1 MITPLI
7 DSSDSRIDSATSK
20 RLGSVHMISND
31 LTIKLASQR
40 WRPVHRHYSSAT
52 MVVVGL
58 VLLALLAPHANAATP
73 GLQSHVKPFS
83 LPGADGTTVSLSADP
98 TVSLNVL
105 CFLGTECPLAR
116 IYGPRLDALAQQYAD
131 RGVQFIGI
139 NSNIQDSMDELRRY
153 VKDHR
158 LTFPVAKDY
167 DRRVA
172 VQSGATRTPEVFVID
187 RSGTVRYSGRI
198 DDQYEPGIAR
208 KQATQHD
215 LRDAIDALLAGEP
228 VPRPKTTAMGCLIA
242 LPRST
247 PSEAEATVTYCDQV
261 SRVLQKHCVEC
272 HRADEIGPF
281 SLEEYDEVIG
291 WADMSLE
298 VIQQHRMPP
307 WHADPNHGSFANSRH
322 MPEEDKQILADWVDA
337 GMPFGDASKLPPPR
351 EYVAGWQLSEPPHQ
365 IVTMNETP
373 FQVPATGTIEYQYFV
388 VDPGFKED
396 KWIRAAEVVP
406 GNRSVVHH
414 SIAFVR
420 PPDGADF
427 RDIGFL
433 SAYVP
438 GQQPSEFPAGY
449 AQRVR
454 AGSKLVFQ
462 MHYTPTGKA
471 TEDVTRIGLLFA
483 DPDDVTHEVYVLGGV
498 EQEFEIPPHAA
509 NYAVNADIGGFPEN
523 GTLLSITPHMHLRG
537 KSFQFVA
544 KTKSG
549 EQTLLDVPN
558 YDFNWQHNYV
568 LSQPLPL
575 SDVKQLSFTAV
586 FDNSA
591 DNPTNPDPSEFV
603 TWGDQTWQEMAVTFV
618 AVAKPRDA
626 NANQGKTAVDPDQR
640 KRRAEQRR
648 KQEQEASQFADR
660 YIERFDSDG
669 DGLISKHELPDSV
682 RMFSFGSFD
691 HDRDGLLS
699 HEEIRAESLS
709 RLTR

>member
-1 MITPLI
+1 MM
-7 DSSDSRIDSATSK
+7 SK
-20 RLGSVHMISND
+20 SLSEKRESGRWCVRFNG
-31 LTIKLASQR
+31 LASVL
-40 WRPVHRHYSSAT
+40 PAGIV
-52 MVVVGL
+52 
-58 VLLALLAPHANAATP
+58 VLLLTWGPSVALSAPA
-73 GLQSHVKPFS
+73 GLQNHVDPFS
-83 LPGADGTTVSLSADP
+83 LPGSDGTAVSLSTDP
-98 TVSLNVL
+98 TVSLHVL

-116 IYGPRLDALAQQYAD
+116 IYGPRLDALANQYAEQ
-131 RGVQFIGI
+131 GVQFIGI
-139 NSNIQDSMDELRRY
+139 NSNIQDSMDELQRY

-172 VQSGATRTPEVFVID
+172 VQAGATRTPEVFVID

-215 LRDAIDALLAGEP
+215 LQDAIDALLANKP
-228 VPRPKTTAMGCLIA
+228 VPNSKTTAMGCLIA
-242 LPRST
+242 LPRKTST
-247 PSEAEATVTYCDQV
+247 DSESKITYCDQV

-281 SLEEYDEVIG
+281 SLEEYDDVIG

-298 VIQQHRMPP
+298 VIGQHRMPP
-307 WHADPNHGSFANSRH
+307 WHADPKHGSFANSRH
-322 MPEEDKQILADWVDA
+322 MPEQDKQILADWVDA
-337 GMPFGDASKLPPPR
+337 GMPYGDASKLPPAR

-365 IVTMNETP
+365 IVTMNDTP
-373 FQVPATGTIEYQYFV
+373 FHIPATGTVEYQYFV
-388 VDPGFKED
+388 VDPGFTED

-438 GQQPSEFPAGY
+438 GQRPSELPTGY

-471 TEDVTRIGLLFA
+471 AEDVTRIGLLFA
-483 DPDDVTHEVYVLGGV
+483 DPSEVTHEVFVLGGV
-498 EQEFEIPPHAA
+498 DQEFEIPPGAA
-509 NYAVNADIGGFPEN
+509 NHAVDGDIGGFPKN

-537 KSFQFVA
+537 KAFRFVA
-544 KTKSG
+544 QTTSG
-549 EQTLLDVPN
+549 KQTLLDVPN

-568 LSQPLPL
+568 LSEPLQL
-575 SDVKQLSFTAV
+575 SNVDQLSFTAV

-618 AVAKPRDA
+618 AVAKPLDPQSNRRE
-626 NANQGKTAVDPDQR
+626 TAVDTAKQ
-640 KRRAEQRR
+640 KRLAEQL
-648 KQEQEASQFADR
+648 KMNEQEAIQFADR
-660 YIERFDSDG
+660 YIKRFDSDD
-669 DGLISKHELPDSV
+669 DGVLAKDELPDSV
-682 RMFSFGSFD
+682 RMFSFRSFD
-691 HDRDGLLS
+691 HDGDGQIS
-699 HEEIRAESLS
+699 HEEIRVESLS
-709 RLTR
+709 RLHRSR

>member
-1 MITPLI
+1 MT
-7 DSSDSRIDSATSK
+7 
-20 RLGSVHMISND
+20 SND
-31 LTIKLASQR
+31 LTTRLAPQNWCSVNR
-40 WRPVHRHYSSAT
+40 RPASLRAALIS
-52 MVVVGL
+52 L
-58 VLLALLAPHANAATP
+58 VLLAFVSADAVAAPN
-73 GLQSHVKPFS
+73 GLQNHVDPFS
-83 LPGADGTTVSLSADP
+83 LPGSDGTAVSLSTDP
-98 TVSLNVL
+98 TVSLHVL

-116 IYGPRLDALAQQYAD
+116 IYGPRLDALANQYAE

-172 VQSGATRTPEVFVID
+172 IQSGATRTPEVFVID
-187 RSGTVRYSGRI
+187 RSGMVRYSGRI

-215 LRDAIDALLAGEP
+215 LQDAIDALLANKP
-228 VPRPKTTAMGCLIA
+228 VPNPKTTAMGCLIA
-242 LPRST
+242 LPRNTST
-247 PSEAEATVTYCDQV
+247 DSESKVTYCDQV
-261 SRVLQKHCVEC
+261 SRVLQNHCVEC

-281 SLEEYDEVIG
+281 SLEDYDDVIG

-298 VIQQHRMPP
+298 VIGQHRMPP
-307 WHADPNHGSFANSRH
+307 WHADPKHGSFANSRH
-322 MPEEDKQILADWVDA
+322 MPEQDKQILVDWVDA
-337 GMPFGDASKLPPPR
+337 GMPYGDARKLPPAR
-351 EYVAGWQLSEPPHQ
+351 EYVAGWQLSEPPDQ
-365 IVTMNETP
+365 IVTMNDTP
-373 FQVPATGTIEYQYFV
+373 FHVPATGTVEYQYFV
-388 VDPGFKED
+388 VDPGFTED

-438 GQQPSEFPAGY
+438 GQRPSELPTGY

-471 TEDVTRIGLLFA
+471 AEDVTRIGLLFA
-483 DPDDVTHEVYVLGGV
+483 DPNEVTHEVFVLGGV
-498 EQEFEIPPHAA
+498 EQEFEIPPGAA
-509 NYAVNADIGGFPEN
+509 NHAVEGDIGGFPKN

-537 KSFQFVA
+537 KAFRFVA
-544 KTKSG
+544 QTKSG

-568 LSQPLPL
+568 LSEPLPL
-575 SDVKQLSFTAV
+575 GNVNQLSFTAV

-618 AVAKPRDA
+618 AVAKPLGPQANRRETADDA
-626 NANQGKTAVDPDQR
+626 AKQ
-640 KRRAEQRR
+640 KRLHEQQ
-648 KQEQEASQFADR
+648 KKNEQEATQFAER
-660 YIERFDSDG
+660 YIKRFDSDD
-669 DGLISKHELPDSV
+669 DGVLTKHELPDSV
-682 RMFSFGSFD
+682 RMFSFRSFD
-691 HDRDGLLS
+691 HDGDGQIS
-699 HEEIRAESLS
+699 HEEIRVESLS
-709 RLTR
+709 RLQRSR

>member
-1 MITPLI
+1 M
-7 DSSDSRIDSATSK
+7 D
-20 RLGSVHMISND
+20 
-31 LTIKLASQR
+31 
-40 WRPVHRHYSSAT
+40 
-52 MVVVGL
+52 
-58 VLLALLAPHANAATP
+58 
-73 GLQSHVKPFS
+73 PFS
-83 LPGADGTTVSLSADP
+83 LPGTDGTAVSLSTDP
-98 TVSLNVL
+98 TVSLHVL

-116 IYGPRLDALAQQYAD
+116 IYGPRLDALANQYAE

-172 VQSGATRTPEVFVID
+172 IQSGATRTPEVFVID

-215 LRDAIDALLAGEP
+215 LQDAIDALLANKP
-228 VPRPKTTAMGCLIA
+228 VPNPKTTAMGCLIA
-242 LPRST
+242 LPRNTST
-247 PSEAEATVTYCDQV
+247 DSESKVTYCDQV
-261 SRVLQKHCVEC
+261 SRVLQNHCVEC

-281 SLEEYDEVIG
+281 SLEDYDDVIG

-298 VIQQHRMPP
+298 VIGQHRMPP
-307 WHADPNHGSFANSRH
+307 WHADPKHGSFANSRH
-322 MPEEDKQILADWVDA
+322 MPEQDKQILVDWVDA
-337 GMPFGDASKLPPPR
+337 GMPYGDARKLPPAR
-351 EYVAGWQLSEPPHQ
+351 EYVAGWQLSEPPDQ
-365 IVTMNETP
+365 IVTMNDTP
-373 FQVPATGTIEYQYFV
+373 FHVPATGTVEYQYFV
-388 VDPGFKED
+388 VDPGFAED

-438 GQQPSEFPAGY
+438 GQRPSELPTGY

-471 TEDVTRIGLLFA
+471 AEDVTRIGLLFA
-483 DPDDVTHEVYVLGGV
+483 DPNEVTHEVFVLGGV
-498 EQEFEIPPHAA
+498 EQEFEIPPGAA
-509 NYAVNADIGGFPEN
+509 NHAVDGDIGGFPKN

-537 KSFQFVA
+537 KAFRFVA
-544 KTKSG
+544 QTKSG

-568 LSQPLPL
+568 LSEPLPL
-575 SDVKQLSFTAV
+575 SNVNQLSFTAV

-618 AVAKPRDA
+618 AVAKPLGPQA
-626 NANQGKTAVDPDQR
+626 NRRETADDPAKQKRLHEQQKTN
-640 KRRAEQRR
+640 
-648 KQEQEASQFADR
+648 EQEATQFAER
-660 YIERFDSDG
+660 YIKRFDSDD
-669 DGLISKHELPDSV
+669 DGVLTKHELPDSV
-682 RMFSFGSFD
+682 RMFSFRSFD
-691 HDRDGLLS
+691 HDGDGQIS
-699 HEEIRAESLS
+699 HEEIRVESLS
-709 RLTR
+709 RLQRSR

>member
-1 MITPLI
+1 MT
-7 DSSDSRIDSATSK
+7 
-20 RLGSVHMISND
+20 SND
-31 LTIKLASQR
+31 LTTRLAPQN
-40 WRPVHRHYSSAT
+40 WRSVNRRPASVQTALIS
-52 MVVVGL
+52 
-58 VLLALLAPHANAATP
+58 LALLAFVSAAADAAP
-73 GLQSHVKPFS
+73 NGLQNHVDPFS
-83 LPGADGTTVSLSADP
+83 LPGSDGTAVSLSTDP
-98 TVSLNVL
+98 TVSLHVL

-116 IYGPRLDALAQQYAD
+116 IYGPRLDALANQYAE

-172 VQSGATRTPEVFVID
+172 IQSGATRTPEVFVID

-215 LRDAIDALLAGEP
+215 LQDAIDALLANKP
-228 VPRPKTTAMGCLIA
+228 VPNPKTTAMGCLIA
-242 LPRST
+242 LPRKTSSD
-247 PSEAEATVTYCDQV
+247 SESKITYCDQV
-261 SRVLQKHCVEC
+261 SRVLQNHCVEC

-281 SLEEYDEVIG
+281 SLEEYDDVIG

-298 VIQQHRMPP
+298 VIGQHRMPP
-307 WHADPNHGSFANSRH
+307 WHADPKHGSFANSRH
-322 MPEEDKQILADWVDA
+322 MPEQDKQILIDWVDA
-337 GMPFGDASKLPPPR
+337 GMPYGDARKLPPDR

-365 IVTMNETP
+365 IVTMNDTP
-373 FQVPATGTIEYQYFV
+373 YHVPATGTVEYQYFV
-388 VDPGFKED
+388 VDPGFTED

-420 PPDGADF
+420 PPDGANF

-438 GQQPSEFPAGY
+438 GQRPSELPTGY

-471 TEDVTRIGLLFA
+471 AEDVTRIGLLFA
-483 DPDDVTHEVYVLGGV
+483 DPNEVTHEVFVLGGV
-498 EQEFEIPPHAA
+498 EQEFEIPPGAA
-509 NYAVNADIGGFPEN
+509 NHAVDGDIGGFPKN

-537 KSFQFVA
+537 KAFRFVA
-544 KTKSG
+544 QTKSG

-568 LSQPLPL
+568 LSEPLPL
-575 SDVKQLSFTAV
+575 GNVNQLSFTAV

-618 AVAKPRDA
+618 AVAKPLEPQANRRETTDDA
-626 NANQGKTAVDPDQR
+626 AKQ
-640 KRRAEQRR
+640 KRLDEQQ
-648 KQEQEASQFADR
+648 KKSEQEATQFAAS
-660 YIERFDSDG
+660 YIKRFDSDD
-669 DGLISKHELPDSV
+669 DGVLTKHELPDSV

-691 HDRDGLLS
+691 HDGDGQIS
-699 HEEIRAESLS
+699 HEEIRVESLS
-709 RLTR
+709 RLRRAR

>member
-1 MITPLI
+1 
-7 DSSDSRIDSATSK
+7 
-20 RLGSVHMISND
+20 
-31 LTIKLASQR
+31 
-40 WRPVHRHYSSAT
+40 
-52 MVVVGL
+52 MVWL
-58 VLLALLAPHANAATP
+58 VLLALVPTASVAAPN
-73 GLQSHVKPFS
+73 GLQNHVSPFS
-83 LPGADGTTVSLSADP
+83 LPGSDGSTVSLSTDP
-98 TVSLNVL
+98 TVSLHVL

-116 IYGPRLDALAQQYAD
+116 IYGPRLDALAKKYAD

-139 NSNIQDSMDELRRY
+139 NSNIQDSMDELQRY

-172 VQSGATRTPEVFVID
+172 IQSGATRTPEVFVID

-215 LRDAIDALLAGEP
+215 LRDAIDALLDNKP
-228 VPRPKTTAMGCLIA
+228 VPHPKTTAMGCLIA
-242 LPRST
+242 LPRNKTTESD
-247 PSEAEATVTYCDQV
+247 AKVTYCDQV

-281 SLEEYDEVIG
+281 SLEAYDEVIG

-298 VIQQHRMPP
+298 VIDQHRMPP

-322 MPEEDKQILADWVDA
+322 MPEQDKQILADWVDA
-337 GMPFGDASKLPPPR
+337 GMPYGDASKLPPPR

-373 FQVPATGTIEYQYFV
+373 FHVPATGTIEYQYFV
-388 VDPGFKED
+388 VDPGFTED

-438 GQQPSEFPAGY
+438 GQKPSEFPPGY

-471 TEDVTRIGLLFA
+471 TDDVTRIGLLFA
-483 DPDDVTHEVYVLGGV
+483 DPNEVTHEVYVLGGV
-498 EQEFEIPPHAA
+498 EQEFEIPPGAASHA
-509 NYAVNADIGGFPEN
+509 VDGDIGGFPKN

-537 KSFQFVA
+537 KSFRFVA
-544 KTKSG
+544 HTKSG
-549 EQTLLDVPN
+549 AETLLDVPS

-575 SDVKQLSFTAV
+575 DDVKQLSFTAV

-591 DNPTNPDPSEFV
+591 GNPTNPDPSEFV

-618 AVAKPRDA
+618 AVAKPLNPKSNPRKTTVDDA
-626 NANQGKTAVDPDQR
+626 ERQRREQQR
-640 KRRAEQRR
+640 KMKEH
-648 KQEQEASQFADR
+648 EASEFADR
-660 YIERFDSDG
+660 YIQRFDSDS
-669 DGLISKHELPDSV
+669 DGVITKHELPDSV
-682 RMFSFGSFD
+682 RMFAFRSFD
-691 HDRDGLLS
+691 HDDDGKIS
-699 HEEIRAESLS
+699 HDEIRAESLS
-709 RLTR
+709 RLQR

>member
-1 MITPLI
+1 LI
-7 DSSDSRIDSATSK
+7 S
-20 RLGSVHMISND
+20 
-31 LTIKLASQR
+31 
-40 WRPVHRHYSSAT
+40 
-52 MVVVGL
+52 L
-58 VLLALLAPHANAATP
+58 VLLAFVSADAVAAPN
-73 GLQSHVKPFS
+73 GLQNHVDPFS
-83 LPGADGTTVSLSADP
+83 LPGSDGTAVSLSTDP
-98 TVSLNVL
+98 TVSLHVL

-116 IYGPRLDALAQQYAD
+116 IYGPRLDALANQYAE

-172 VQSGATRTPEVFVID
+172 IQSGATRTPEVFVID

-215 LRDAIDALLAGEP
+215 LQDAIDALLANKP
-228 VPRPKTTAMGCLIA
+228 VRNPKTTAMGCLIA
-242 LPRST
+242 LPRNTST
-247 PSEAEATVTYCDQV
+247 DSESKVTYCDQV
-261 SRVLQKHCVEC
+261 SRVLQNHCVEC

-281 SLEEYDEVIG
+281 SLEDYDDVIG

-298 VIQQHRMPP
+298 VIGQHRMPP
-307 WHADPNHGSFANSRH
+307 WHADPKHGSFANSRH
-322 MPEEDKQILADWVDA
+322 MPEQDKQILIDWVDA
-337 GMPFGDASKLPPPR
+337 GMPYGDARKLPPAR
-351 EYVAGWQLSEPPHQ
+351 EYVAGWQLSEPPDQ
-365 IVTMNETP
+365 IVTMNDTP
-373 FQVPATGTIEYQYFV
+373 FHVPATGTVEYQYFV
-388 VDPGFKED
+388 VDPGFTED

-438 GQQPSEFPAGY
+438 GQRPSELPTGY

-471 TEDVTRIGLLFA
+471 AEDVTRIGLLFA
-483 DPDDVTHEVYVLGGV
+483 DPNEVTHEVFVLGGV
-498 EQEFEIPPHAA
+498 EQEFEIPPGAA
-509 NYAVNADIGGFPEN
+509 NHAVDGDIGGFPKN

-537 KSFQFVA
+537 KAFRFVA
-544 KTKSG
+544 QTKSG

-568 LSQPLPL
+568 LSEPLPL
-575 SDVKQLSFTAV
+575 SNVNQLSFTAV

-618 AVAKPRDA
+618 AVAKPLGPQANRRETADDA
-626 NANQGKTAVDPDQR
+626 AKQ
-640 KRRAEQRR
+640 KRLHEQQ
-648 KQEQEASQFADR
+648 KKNEQEATQFAER
-660 YIERFDSDG
+660 YIKRFDSDD
-669 DGLISKHELPDSV
+669 DGVLTKHELPDSV
-682 RMFSFGSFD
+682 RMFSFRSFD
-691 HDRDGLLS
+691 HDGDGQIS
-699 HEEIRAESLS
+699 YEEIRVESLS
-709 RLTR
+709 RLQRSR